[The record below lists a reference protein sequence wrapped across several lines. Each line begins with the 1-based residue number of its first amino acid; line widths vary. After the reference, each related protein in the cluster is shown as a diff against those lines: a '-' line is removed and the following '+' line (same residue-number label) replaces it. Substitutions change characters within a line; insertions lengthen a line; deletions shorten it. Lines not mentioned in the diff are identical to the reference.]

1 MTDCQ
6 LVFVECCEGMRVR
19 PAHGCKYIPVC
30 SCGWI
35 GTEYHPSQLQ
45 ANQEGTAHMNG
56 EEYVLPWART
66 STRASFILSGRETP
80 AGYTRTEQVQA
91 LVNKLRALRD
101 ARAEAS

>member
-1 MTDCQ
+1 
-6 LVFVECCEGMRVR
+6 
-19 PAHGCKYIPVC
+19 
-30 SCGWI
+30 
-35 GTEYHPSQLQ
+35 
-45 ANQEGTAHMNG
+45 MNG